1 MARYII
7 GIDQSTQG
15 TKALLVDE
23 AGRLIHRADRAHERE
38 IRSRRE
44 ERMMCS
50 FNGCWRNDAC
60 MGYAAIALGR
70 MNFDLETILAVL
82 HEMHFAFDDTSV
94 EEAAEH
100 LTKIGGNS

>member
-1 MARYII
+1 
-7 GIDQSTQG
+7 
-15 TKALLVDE
+15 
-23 AGRLIHRADRAHERE
+23 
-38 IRSRRE
+38 
-44 ERMMCS
+44 
-50 FNGCWRNDAC
+50 

-100 LTKIGGNS
+100 LTKIGENS

>member
-1 MARYII
+1 RRRWGNIPQRTEGVGQYHP
-7 GIDQSTQG
+7 S
-15 TKALLVDE
+15 
-23 AGRLIHRADRAHERE
+23 GRQPADRAHERE
-38 IRSRRE
+38 TRSRRE

-100 LTKIGGNS
+100 LTKIGGGL